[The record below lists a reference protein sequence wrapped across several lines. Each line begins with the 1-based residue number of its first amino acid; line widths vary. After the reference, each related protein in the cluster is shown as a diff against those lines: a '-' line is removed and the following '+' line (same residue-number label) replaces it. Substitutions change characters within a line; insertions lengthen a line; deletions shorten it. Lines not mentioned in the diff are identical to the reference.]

1 MKKPDVY
8 GPIIVS
14 LTTCFCN
21 SLTVDRLFNYHQASD
36 TQIWDDFRRGS
47 KDAYSFMY
55 EKYARALYDYGY
67 KIAQDR
73 QLTEDCLQDLF
84 LTILETRERLG
95 HTDSIKFYLMRSLR
109 RDIVRKL
116 TGRAAGSGGGSRHRS
131 LDGHDVDFRV
141 KFQYEPTW
149 LDSQISKERS
159 EAILRRLNQL
169 PARQKEA
176 LLLKFF
182 DNLSYEEIAGIMS
195 IETTSAYKV
204 IYKAIAALQKQIPV
218 GLLMLPVVCNF

>member
-1 MKKPDVY
+1 MD
-8 GPIIVS
+8 S
-14 LTTCFCN
+14 LFK
-21 SLTVDRLFNYHQASD
+21 YHQASD
-36 TQIWDDFRRGS
+36 AKIWDDFLLGS

-55 EKYARALYDYGY
+55 EKYARVLYNYGY
-67 KIAQDR
+67 KIAQNR

-84 LTILETRERLG
+84 LTILETRERLS

-116 TGRAAGSGGGSRHRS
+116 NGGTRLTGQWLGQHRS
-131 LDGHDVDFRV
+131 LDDHDVDFRV
-141 KFQYEPTW
+141 EFQYEPTW

-159 EAILRRLNQL
+159 ESILRELNQL

-176 LLLKFF
+176 LFLKFF
-182 DNLSYEEIAGIMS
+182 DNLSYEEIAGIMG

-204 IYKAIAALQKQIPV
+204 IYKAIAALQKRMPAD
-218 GLLMLPVVCNF
+218 LLTLVAVSELISRSVSH

>member
-1 MKKPDVY
+1 MD
-8 GPIIVS
+8 S
-14 LTTCFCN
+14 L
-21 SLTVDRLFNYHQASD
+21 LNYQKASD
-36 TQIWDDFRRGS
+36 TQIWDDFLLGS

-55 EKYARALYDYGY
+55 TKYAPVLYNYGY

-109 RDIVRKL
+109 REIVRKL
-116 TGRAAGSGGGSRHRS
+116 TSGPRLTGRHMEQHR
-131 LDGHDVDFRV
+131 LADGHDIDFRV
-141 KFQYEPTW
+141 EFQYEPTW

-159 EAILRRLNQL
+159 EAILHELNRL

-176 LLLKFF
+176 LFLKFF
-182 DNLSYEEIAGIMS
+182 DNLSYDEIAGIMG

-204 IYKAIAALQKQIPV
+204 IYKAIAALQKRMPAD
-218 GLLMLPVVCNF
+218 LLALLVIISQ

>member
-1 MKKPDVY
+1 MD
-8 GPIIVS
+8 S
-14 LTTCFCN
+14 
-21 SLTVDRLFNYHQASD
+21 LFNYHQASD
-36 TQIWDDFRRGS
+36 AKIWDDFLLGN

-55 EKYARALYDYGY
+55 EKYARVLYNYGY
-67 KIAQDR
+67 KIAQNR

-84 LTILETRERLG
+84 LTILETRDRLS

-116 TGRAAGSGGGSRHRS
+116 NGGPRFTGQRLGQHRS
-131 LDGHDVDFRV
+131 LDDHDVDFRV
-141 KFQYEPTW
+141 EFQYEPTW

-159 EAILRRLNQL
+159 ETILRELNQL

-176 LLLKFF
+176 LFLKFF
-182 DNLSYEEIAGIMS
+182 DNLSYEEIAGIMG

-204 IYKAIAALQKQIPV
+204 IYKAIAALQKRMPAD
-218 GLLMLPVVCNF
+218 LLMLFAVISQQ